1 MDFEFNAYGGL
12 DGGLYYPWDKD
23 DQIAQKILEIE
34 KLDRYRAPFIAEMGG
49 IQTDGQRTLLT
60 TEQCLLNR
68 NRNAHLGKDEMTR
81 RLSDYLGAEQVI
93 WLPRGC
99 KFDETDGHIDDLAC
113 FVRPGVVVMQW
124 TDDRDDP
131 QWEIYQE
138 AYDILRSTR
147 DARGRALEVHKL
159 PQPRVLTWTA
169 EEAAGLDQVDGT
181 HLREE
186 GTRIC
191 ASYINYYAGNSAI
204 VLPLF
209 GDAHDQAAGAV
220 LAELFPRHRIVGIE
234 NSREILLGAATSPA
248 SPCRNTPPAGLA
260 RSLRC
265 NCAHWRSPWAWP
277 WAPARQAAS
286 EPPRVNLYIWSEYL
300 APDTLSRFEAR
311 TGIKV
316 VADHFDSLE
325 TVETKLLTGRSGYDL
340 VLTAGQHLQRA
351 IASGALQPLD
361 KARLPH
367 FQGLDPEFTAHMAS
381 FDPGNRYAGLY
392 VWGTTGFGY
401 QEEAIRARMAD
412 APTDSWAMLMDPA
425 VVARFADCGVSL
437 LNDPNGCSPPP
448 SATWGWTSTARAST
462 TSSSPRRTWRR
473 SARRSATS
481 TTTATSTTWPTATP
495 AWRCPGTATWPS
507 PPPRPSRRRSRSSCA
522 TASPGGHADLV
533 RRHGHPQGRTA
544 PGRRPGADGPPDDP
558 ETIGA
563 ITNSIHYANAVPAA
577 APSVDPAILADP
589 APTRRRRCAP
599 RSTPRTTTPR
609 PSIVR

>member
-1 MDFEFNAYGGL
+1 MARSLTSLPKADGFRLPGEFEPKAGCWLGWPERTDVWRNGAKPAQKVWVEIVSAIASSEPVTVCASATQYANARRMLPPQVRVVEMTCNDTWFRDSGPAFLVNDQSGEVRGVDFEFNAYGGL

-234 NSREILLGAATSPA
+234 NSREILLGGGNVACITMP
-248 SPCRNTPPAGLA
+248 
-260 RSLRC
+260 
-265 NCAHWRSPWAWP
+265 
-277 WAPARQAAS
+277 QYAAS
-286 EPPRVNLYIWSEYL
+286 R
-300 APDTLSRFEAR
+300 
-311 TGIKV
+311 
-316 VADHFDSLE
+316 
-325 TVETKLLTGRSGYDL
+325 
-340 VLTAGQHLQRA
+340 AG
-351 IASGALQPLD
+351 
-361 KARLPH
+361 
-367 FQGLDPEFTAHMAS
+367 
-381 FDPGNRYAGLY
+381 
-392 VWGTTGFGY
+392 
-401 QEEAIRARMAD
+401 
-412 APTDSWAMLMDPA
+412 
-425 VVARFADCGVSL
+425 
-437 LNDPNGCSPPP
+437 
-448 SATWGWTSTARAST
+448 
-462 TSSSPRRTWRR
+462 
-473 SARRSATS
+473 
-481 TTTATSTTWPTATP
+481 
-495 AWRCPGTATWPS
+495 
-507 PPPRPSRRRSRSSCA
+507 
-522 TASPGGHADLV
+522 
-533 RRHGHPQGRTA
+533 
-544 PGRRPGADGPPDDP
+544 
-558 ETIGA
+558 
-563 ITNSIHYANAVPAA
+563 
-577 APSVDPAILADP
+577 
-589 APTRRRRCAP
+589 
-599 RSTPRTTTPR
+599 
-609 PSIVR
+609 